1 MPVLNTKIVART
13 GSFVVFEHLGI
24 YVRGLALYFV
34 LYLPPKGDKPMSQ
47 MTEFRGQVVL
57 LAYVCVAALDRNCL
71 VVRVRQLHVRCPP
84 RLTNHSSLHR
94 LCTRASRRSWT
105 ACRRGA
111 CSITATSV
119 PGTTTCTKP

>member
-57 LAYVCVAALDRNCL
+57 LAY
-71 VVRVRQLHVRCPP
+71 
-84 RLTNHSSLHR
+84 
-94 LCTRASRRSWT
+94 
-105 ACRRGA
+105 
-111 CSITATSV
+111 
-119 PGTTTCTKP
+119 TCTSQRSIATASWCVFASSTFAARPGSRTTPHCTGCVHEQAGEAGLPAGGARAR

>member
-57 LAYVCVAALDRNCL
+57 LAYVYVAALDRNCL
-71 VVRVRQLHVRCPP
+71 VVRVRQQHVDFAARPGSRTTP
-84 RLTNHSSLHR
+84 H
-94 LCTRASRRSWT
+94 CTGCVHEQAGEAGLPAGGARAR
-105 ACRRGA
+105 
-111 CSITATSV
+111 
-119 PGTTTCTKP
+119 